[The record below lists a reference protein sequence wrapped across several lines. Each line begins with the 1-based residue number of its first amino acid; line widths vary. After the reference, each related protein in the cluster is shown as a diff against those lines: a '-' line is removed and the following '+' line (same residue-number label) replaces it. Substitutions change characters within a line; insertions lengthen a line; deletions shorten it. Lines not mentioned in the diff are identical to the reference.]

1 MSVKPYYS
9 TIEHSFLYEDPPEF
23 VYYTDNSNFSS
34 EKDSIES
41 SSVTDIIM
49 NEKDTIDCYCIIL

>member
-1 MSVKPYYS
+1 MSAKPYYS
-9 TIEHSFLYEDPPEF
+9 TDEHSFLFEDPPEF

-41 SSVTDIIM
+41 SCAPDIIM
-49 NEKDTIDCYCIIL
+49 YEKDTIDCYCIIL